1 MKLSFKTKLSYG
13 IGGICDNT
21 LYTLS
26 GTYLLL
32 FLTTVAGVSPA
43 MAGTISAIGS
53 IWEALCGP
61 VVGYKSD
68 GAVTRFGRRK
78 PFLLAAAFPVAVV
91 TSLLFTAIDASDGMK
106 FVYYTAMIILFWTC
120 FSSEFIPYMAWGSD
134 LTEDYNERTVLRSYA
149 YVFNQVGMCVGMVM
163 PTIIVDYCMNL
174 GRTAQQSWQAVGIFA
189 GVCAGASLLICSMTI
204 KKDDVAKPD
213 FRKSETKKP
222 FLDVKMFAEIFR
234 GYLEI
239 LKLRPI
245 RFIIG
250 SSIVYLIAN
259 TIFSSDRVFYM
270 TYNLGMSEKE
280 ISLMM
285 LIITVSGV
293 AFVPFIARLA
303 GKFDKKTVFMS
314 GIGISGMILMASR
327 FIGVESLG
335 AVVAVCLVYSVAN
348 TCYWQLMPSMLYDV
362 CEVEELVSG
371 ENHSG
376 AVISL
381 QALSESL
388 SIAAGLQV
396 LGVALE
402 MAKFDNTAV
411 MQPDVAL
418 SWVSNLFTFIP
429 GLFMVLVVVMMTKY
443 PINKKNFGRIMAARQ
458 KKEAGEPV
466 DMTEFND
473 IFLACK

>member
-1 MKLSFKTKLSYG
+1 
-13 IGGICDNT
+13 
-21 LYTLS
+21 
-26 GTYLLL
+26 
-32 FLTTVAGVSPA
+32 
-43 MAGTISAIGS
+43 
-53 IWEALCGP
+53 
-61 VVGYKSD
+61 
-68 GAVTRFGRRK
+68 
-78 PFLLAAAFPVAVV
+78 
-91 TSLLFTAIDASDGMK
+91 
-106 FVYYTAMIILFWTC
+106 
-120 FSSEFIPYMAWGSD
+120 
-134 LTEDYNERTVLRSYA
+134 
-149 YVFNQVGMCVGMVM
+149 
-163 PTIIVDYCMNL
+163 
-174 GRTAQQSWQAVGIFA
+174 
-189 GVCAGASLLICSMTI
+189 
-204 KKDDVAKPD
+204 
-213 FRKSETKKP
+213 
-222 FLDVKMFAEIFR
+222 MFAEIFR

-396 LGVALE
+396 LGVVLE
-402 MAKFDNTAV
+402 MAKFDNTAA

-443 PINKKNFGRIMAARQ
+443 PINKKNFSRIMEARQ
-458 KKEAGEPV
+458 KKDAGESV

-473 IFLACK
+473 IFSAGK

>member
-1 MKLSFKTKLSYG
+1 MKLSFRTKLSYG

-53 IWEALCGP
+53 IWEAICGP

-68 GAVTRFGRRK
+68 AAVTRLGKRK

-91 TSLLFTAIDASDGMK
+91 TSLLFTAVDASEPVK
-106 FVYYTAMIILFWTC
+106 AIYYTIMIILFWTC

-134 LTEDYNERTVLRSYA
+134 LTEDYDERTVLRSYA

-174 GRTAQQSWQAVGIFA
+174 GRTTQQSWQMVGIFA
-189 GVCAGASLLICSMTI
+189 GVCAGASLLLCGLTI
-204 KKDDVAKPD
+204 KKDDVPKSQ
-213 FRKSETKKP
+213 FRKPEEKQP
-222 FLDVKMFAEIFR
+222 LLNLHMFAGIFR

-270 TYNLGMSEKE
+270 TYNLNMSEKE

-293 AFVPFIARLA
+293 VFVPFIARLA
-303 GKFDKKTVFMS
+303 GRFDKKTVFMG
-314 GIGISGMILMASR
+314 GIGISGLILMGSR
-327 FIGVESLG
+327 FAGVESLA
-335 AVVAVCLVYSVAN
+335 AVTAVCLVYSVAN

-371 ENHSG
+371 TNHSG

-396 LGVALE
+396 LGIALE
-402 MAKFDNTAV
+402 MAEFDNAAAV
-411 MQPDVAL
+411 QPDVAL
-418 SWVSNLFTFIP
+418 TWVSNLFTFIP

-443 PINKKNFGRIMAARQ
+443 PINKKTFSRVMEARRR
-458 KKEAGEPV
+458 KEAGLDV
-466 DMTEFND
+466 NLAEFDD
-473 IFLACK
+473 IFVPKK

>member
-1 MKLSFKTKLSYG
+1 MKLNFRTKLSYG

-53 IWEALCGP
+53 IWEAMCAP
-61 VVGYKSD
+61 VVGFKSD
-68 GAVTRFGRRK
+68 AAITRFGRRK

-91 TSLLFTAIDASDGMK
+91 TSMLFTAVDASEPVK
-106 FVYYTAMIILFWTC
+106 VIYYTVMIVLFWTC

-174 GRTAQQSWQAVGIFA
+174 GRTTQQSWQVVGMFA
-189 GVCAGASLLICSMTI
+189 GVCAGASLLLCGLTI
-204 KKDDVAKPD
+204 KKDDVAKKD
-213 FRKSETKKP
+213 FHKPEQRQP
-222 FLDVKMFAEIFR
+222 FLDVKMIVGIFK
-234 GYLEI
+234 GYLDI
-239 LKLRPI
+239 LKLKPI

-270 TYNLGMSEKE
+270 TYNLNMSETE
-280 ISLMM
+280 ISAMM

-293 AFVPFIARLA
+293 LFVPFIARLA
-303 GKFDKKTVFMS
+303 ARFDKKTVFMY
-314 GIGISGMILMASR
+314 GIGVSGAVLIVSR
-327 FIGVESLG
+327 FLGVESL
-335 AVVAVCLVYSVAN
+335 AAITAVCLVYSVAN

-362 CEVEELVSG
+362 CAAEELISG
-371 ENHSG
+371 ENRSG

-388 SIAAGLQV
+388 SIAVGLQV
-396 LGVALE
+396 LGIILE
-402 MAKFDNTAV
+402 MAGFDNTAAV
-411 MQPDVAL
+411 QPEVAL
-418 SWVSNLFTFIP
+418 DWVSNTFTLIP
-429 GLFMVLVVVMMTKY
+429 GIFMVLVVIMMTKY
-443 PINKKNFGRIMAARQ
+443 PINKRNFERVMAALE
-458 KKEAGEPV
+458 KKKAGELV
-466 DMTEFND
+466 NMDELND
-473 IFLACK
+473 IFN